1 MIELKEDRFV
11 ITTAIKKL
19 GALYQSKSRIKVVP
33 GSASA
38 GKTFGIIP
46 FLINHATSVP
56 SLEVSIVSESIPHL
70 RKGAL
75 KDFLKIMRLTGRY
88 VDSHFNRTLLTY
100 TFSNGS
106 SIEFFSADQEDKV
119 RGPRRDVLYINECNN
134 ISFETYYQLAIR
146 TSRTVWLDFNPA
158 TEFWVHTELLTDP
171 DAEWLTLTY
180 KDNEALSPALV
191 REFDKARAKAY
202 FDPELPV
209 PELFEPANI
218 RNDYWH
224 NWWRVYGCGL
234 LGSLEGVIFT
244 NWRTIP
250 SVPKE
255 ARLLGFGLDFGFT
268 NDPTALVALYRWNN
282 KTIWHEL
289 LYKPGL
295 TNDKIA
301 QEMLRLRLMGS
312 DTIIADSSEPKSIA
326 EINNYGKF
334 RVRKAVK
341 GKDSV
346 NYGIDVL
353 QQEEFY
359 VTQGSVNLIKELRS
373 YSWDRDRSG
382 KTINKPI
389 DKFNHLIDA
398 MRYVA
403 TAVLSRS
410 VRRRKIRR
418 TN

>member
-1 MIELKEDRFV
+1 MDQKEDKFI
-11 ITTAIKKL
+11 ITTAVRKL
-19 GALYQSKSRIKVVP
+19 GKLYQSNSRVKVIP

-38 GKTFGIIP
+38 GKTFGILP
-46 FLINHATSVP
+46 FLINHATTVAG
-56 SLEVSIVSESIPHL
+56 LEVSVVSESIPHL
-70 RKGAL
+70 RKGAM
-75 KDFLKIMRLTGRY
+75 KDFLKIMRMTGRY
-88 VDSHFNRTLLTY
+88 IDAHYNRTLLTY

-106 SIEFFSADQEDKV
+106 VIEFFSADQEDKV

-134 ISFETYYQLAIR
+134 IPFETYYQLAIR
-146 TSRTVWLDFNPA
+146 TSRTIWLDFNPA
-158 TEFWVHTELLTDP
+158 IEFWVHTELTADP
-171 DAEWLTLTY
+171 DAEWLVLTY
-180 KDNEALSPALV
+180 KDNEALSEALV
-191 REFDKARAKAY
+191 REFDKARTKAY

-209 PELFEPANI
+209 PQLFDPANI

-224 NWWRVYGCGL
+224 NWWRVYGCGM

-244 NWRTIP
+244 NWKTIEA
-250 SVPKE
+250 VPPE

-289 LYKPGL
+289 LYKSGL
-295 TNDKIA
+295 TNDRIA
-301 QEMLRLRLMGS
+301 QEMQRLRLMAS
-312 DTIIADSSEPKSIA
+312 DIIIADSSEPKSIA
-326 EINNYGKF
+326 EINNYGNF

-359 VTQGSVNLIKELRS
+359 VTQGSVNLIKELRN
-373 YSWDRDRSG
+373 YSWDRDRTG

-389 DKFNHLIDA
+389 DKFNHTIDA
-398 MRYVA
+398 MRYLA
-403 TAVLSRS
+403 TAVLSKAI
-410 VRRRKIRR
+410 RRRRIRR